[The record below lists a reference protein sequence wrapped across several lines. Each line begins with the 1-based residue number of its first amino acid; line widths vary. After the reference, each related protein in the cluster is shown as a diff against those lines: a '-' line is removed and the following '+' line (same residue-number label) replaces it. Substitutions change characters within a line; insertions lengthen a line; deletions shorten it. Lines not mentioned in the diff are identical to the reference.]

1 MSDEFLNENINSY
14 EGEEENKY
22 DDYDNSEI
30 NNTDLNGEYE
40 NRYVYIRL
48 NNNPNDRRNRLKI
61 SEEKLSKKF
70 PAIKNMQ
77 TDNRLGTILENEFR
91 DGFPKNI
98 YIQLQIKIKKEKV
111 YLEK

>member
-40 NRYVYIRL
+40 N
-48 NNNPNDRRNRLKI
+48 
-61 SEEKLSKKF
+61 KL
-70 PAIKNMQ
+70 
-77 TDNRLGTILENEFR
+77 FR
-91 DGFPKNI
+91 TYTQARQFMESC
-98 YIQLQIKIKKEKV
+98 IKIEMSVQESENHCSGMLERVGDNMANLWLNTDYSEGVTYRISKV
-111 YLEK
+111 SPI